1 MKNRRKNRRM
11 IRGTLL
17 FGLPLALIAFAQ
29 GAEPQAPYRTKC
41 FVVNVHRHGAQ
52 PTEEA
57 LRAELSAMDRTGI
70 DKVVILDGDS
80 PPGTLPAWLELQKK
94 YPDRL
99 AVFLKADFRD
109 SAKPDFFASLVR
121 KLESAQQAGVK
132 GVKVWKDL
140 GMANRD
146 QHGKLITID
155 DPRLDPFWAKCGEL
169 KLPVLI
175 HSADPREYWYPLT
188 YNSLHYGLRQEADQ
202 YYRDPE
208 MPSYTE
214 LMRQRDHVLEKH
226 PATTFIGAHMGSL
239 EFDLAQL
246 GATLDKYPNF
256 NVDCAARLRMLGRVN
271 PPAIRD
277 FFTKYQDR
285 LLFGTDGAILS
296 AGRKPDAKPSRNIT
310 IYPADNP
317 DMRWHDAND
326 KAAVEKWEAATARSY
341 AEYLQYFE
349 TERVD
354 LVDPSQSGGAWLR
367 LFGAG
372 LPPEVLEKFYH
383 GNAERLIPDL

>member
-1 MKNRRKNRRM
+1 MNRLTPVYCSAVFAM
-11 IRGTLL
+11 SVLS
-17 FGLPLALIAFAQ
+17 GLVARS
-29 GAEPQAPYRTKC
+29 AETGAPYQTKYR
-41 FVVNVHRHGAQ
+41 VVNVHRHGALA
-52 PTEEA
+52 TEGA
-57 LRAELSAMDRTGI
+57 VLAEFEAMDRAGI
-70 DKVVILDGDS
+70 DKVVVLDGDS
-80 PPGTLPAWLELQKK
+80 PPGTLPAWLELQRK
-94 YPDRL
+94 YPERL

-109 SAKPDFFASLVR
+109 SAKPGFFEALVL
-121 KLESAQQAGVK
+121 KLESAKQAGVK

-146 QHGKLITID
+146 AGGKLIAID

-188 YNSLHYGLRQEADQ
+188 FNSIHYGLRKEADQ

-208 MPSYTE
+208 MPSYVE
-214 LMRQRDHVLEKH
+214 LMRQRDKVLERH
-226 PATTFIGAHMGSL
+226 PTTTFIGAHMGSL

-246 GATLDKYPNF
+246 GTTLDKYPNF

-271 PPAIRD
+271 PPAMRD

-285 LLFGTDGAILS
+285 LLFGTDGATLS
-296 AGRKPDAKPSRNIT
+296 AGRKPGAKATGNIT

-317 DMRWHDAND
+317 DMQWHDPGDA
-326 KAAVEKWEAATARSY
+326 AAVGKWQDRAARDY

-349 TERVD
+349 TDRVD
-354 LVDPSQSGGAWLR
+354 LVDPAHSGGEWLR
-367 LFGAG
+367 LFGAR

-383 GNAERLIPDL
+383 GNAKRLIPGL

>member
-1 MKNRRKNRRM
+1 MSAWSAAPGDAAK
-11 IRGTLL
+11 T
-17 FGLPLALIAFAQ
+17 
-29 GAEPQAPYRTKC
+29 AESSAPFQTKYR
-41 FVVNVHRHGAQ
+41 VINVHRHGALA
-52 PTEEA
+52 TEAA
-57 LRAELSAMDRTGI
+57 LLAELEVLDRVGV
-70 DKVVILDGDS
+70 DKVVVLDGDS

-94 YPDRL
+94 YPERL

-109 SAKPDFFASLVR
+109 SAKPGFFESLVR
-121 KLESAQQAGVK
+121 KLESAKQAGVK

-146 QHGKLITID
+146 GQGKLLTID

-188 YNSLHYGLRQEADQ
+188 FNSIHYGLRKEADQ
-202 YYRDPE
+202 LYHDRE

-226 PATTFIGAHMGSL
+226 PATTFIGAHMGSM
-239 EFDLAQL
+239 EFDLALL

-256 NVDCAARLRMLGRVN
+256 HVECAARLRMLGRVN

-296 AGRKPDAKPSRNIT
+296 AGFKPGTKRSANIT

-317 DMRWHDAND
+317 EMRWHDTNVA
-326 KAAVEKWEAATARSY
+326 AAVRKWQDRATRDY

-354 LVDPSQSGGAWLR
+354 LVDPAHSGGEWLR

-383 GNAERLIPDL
+383 GNAERLIP